1 MPLDHATVQAR
12 VEERFG
18 KAVLDA
24 QVYRGDLAI
33 RIAPQALPE
42 VATFLRDDAQ
52 LQYIFLESI
61 SGVDYW
67 TRDPR
72 FEVVYHF
79 VSFANTHRLTIKVG
93 VNEDQPVPSL
103 ARLWPTATYQE
114 REVYDMFG
122 VQFEGHPSLQRI
134 LMPEDWDGHPQR
146 KDHPLV
152 YEEVAFTFN
161 HDQIDA
167 LKPYARE

>member
-1 MPLDHATVQAR
+1 MPLDHATVQTR
-12 VEERFG
+12 VQERFG
-18 KAVLDA
+18 RAVLDTEI
-24 QVYRGDLAI
+24 YRGDLAI
-33 RIAPQALPE
+33 RIEPKLLAEL
-42 VATFLRDDAQ
+42 ATFLRDSSD
-52 LQYIFLESI
+52 LQYIFLDSV
-61 SGVDYW
+61 SGVDYLD
-67 TRDPR
+67 RDPR

-79 VSFANTHRLTIKVG
+79 VSFVHRHRLAIKVG
-93 VNEDQPVPSL
+93 VNEDEHVPSL
-103 ARLWPTATYQE
+103 AGLWPTAVFQE

-122 VQFEGHPSLQRI
+122 VVFDGHPSLHRI

-161 HDQIDA
+161 HDDVDA